1 MKKGRGNEN
10 YGSKGKTKTL
20 DFFFFFRPEKKN
32 GFDLFIL
39 LLLKILLHTYSV
51 WYLLGAGSSGRG
63 EWVETTLL

>member
-20 DFFFFFRPEKKN
+20 DFFFLRTEKKKKN

-51 WYLLGAGSSGRG
+51 WYLLGAGVRGRG
-63 EWVETTLL
+63 E

>member
-20 DFFFFFRPEKKN
+20 DFFLRTEKKN

>member
-1 MKKGRGNEN
+1 MAVKEKLRHWI
-10 YGSKGKTKTL
+10 
-20 DFFFFFRPEKKN
+20 FFLRTEKKN

-51 WYLLGAGSSGRG
+51 WYLLGAGVRGRG